1 MPKRKAPD
9 EATTTNTPGA
19 EDVTVS
25 TNPRKKKKNNE
36 SIDPAKDQHYGD
48 VASGQGSNHVGTVL
62 HRHRH
67 SGDDGGT
74 TPKAVTASDAGHSR
88 VASTKLTRKCNEG
101 NSFLQRTRREK
112 APRPKDGPT
121 PGSAEASNSSS
132 TISEDVD
139 YSSNYIIS
147 PGKPAKK
154 QCIYEGNIIVARTLA
169 LLCLL
174 SLNMAAVRISQ
185 QSFDISL
192 QSKHHATSVEII
204 KKDILKSNEMEE
216 ILQSGIHV
224 LEQQTRARK
233 GHYLAEAVISV
244 YDAEHFVNNVDL

>member
-1 MPKRKAPD
+1 MPKRNAPD
-9 EATTTNTPGA
+9 EATTINTGT

-25 TNPRKKKKNNE
+25 TNPRKKKKGNE
-36 SIDPAKDQHYGD
+36 SIDPAKDQHYGE
-48 VASGQGSNHVGTVL
+48 VASGEGSNYVGTAL

-67 SGDDGGT
+67 SGDDGDT
-74 TPKAVTASDAGHSR
+74 TPKAVTASGADHSR

-101 NSFLQRTRREK
+101 NSFLQRTRQEK
-112 APRPKDGPT
+112 APRQKDGPT

-132 TISEDVD
+132 TISEGVD
-139 YSSNYIIS
+139 CSSNYIIS
-147 PGKPAKK
+147 PGKRAKK
-154 QCIYEGNIIVARTLA
+154 QSIYEGNMIVARTLA

-174 SLNMAAVRISQ
+174 SLNMAAAIYLRISQ

-216 ILQSGIHV
+216 ILQSGIRV
-224 LEQQTRARK
+224 LEQQTRAGK

-244 YDAEHFVNNVDL
+244 YDTQHLR